1 MRPAP
6 GSRPSVPPEPDSI
19 MIESHPRSGLPPKI
33 FPFEDFNHSHV
44 AEMDPPPPQSPWH
57 PFLTRADFEFA
68 EFTLDASLSRR
79 QCDTLISL
87 VHRLIKGE
95 DTFTFECVADL
106 QKGWARAAQSRVAPV
121 HT

>member
-33 FPFEDFNHSHV
+33 FPVEDFNRSHV

-68 EFTLDASLSRR
+68 EFTLDASLSQR

-87 VHRLIKGE
+87 VRRLIKGE
-95 DTFTFECVADL
+95 DTFTFECCADL
-106 QKGWARAAQSRVAPV
+106 QKGWARAAHRVAPV
-121 HT
+121 CT

>member
-6 GSRPSVPPEPDSI
+6 GSCPSVPPEPDSI
-19 MIESHPRSGLPPKI
+19 MI
-33 FPFEDFNHSHV
+33 
-44 AEMDPPPPQSPWH
+44 DPPPPQSPWH

-87 VHRLIKGE
+87 VRRLIKGE